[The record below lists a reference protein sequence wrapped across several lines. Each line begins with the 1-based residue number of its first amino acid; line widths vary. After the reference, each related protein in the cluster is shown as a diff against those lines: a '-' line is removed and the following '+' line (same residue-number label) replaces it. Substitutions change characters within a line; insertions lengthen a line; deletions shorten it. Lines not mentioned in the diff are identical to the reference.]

1 MSPPLPHD
9 GTVAERIRVVRN
21 HLAPAELS
29 VAKVILGNYP
39 TGGLVPIVQLASAA
53 EVSAPTVLRLVGKL
67 GFDGYGAFQETL
79 RAEIH
84 QRIFSPVDAYPDA
97 TRQPGTETPASR
109 ALAAYVECIRST
121 FSHIDAR
128 ELKAAVSALADV
140 SRPVLVMGG
149 RISTILAMQ
158 LATYLSMLRNEVT
171 HVAPDGTARVSALVD
186 LKPRTVVVL
195 FDFRHYQQSTLDWS
209 LEAAKRRAHL
219 ILVTDQ
225 FLSPLAS
232 HATTLLTSSTKG
244 LEPFDSMA
252 GGFVLTELLISE
264 VARALGKPARKRL
277 GEFLALQQADERGSP
292 GMTPIQKGL
301 REK

>member
-1 MSPPLPHD
+1 VSAPLPNE

-21 HLAPAELS
+21 HLAPAELA
-29 VAKVILGNYP
+29 VAKVILENYP
-39 TGGLVPIVQLASAA
+39 TGGLVPIVQLATAA
-53 EVSAPTVLRLVGKL
+53 EVSAPTVLRLVSKL
-67 GFDGYGAFQETL
+67 GFDGYGAFHETL

-84 QRIFSPVDAYPDA
+84 QRIFSPVDAYPDSK
-97 TRQPGTETPASR
+97 RQPAAETPAAR
-109 ALAAYVECIRST
+109 AQAAYVDCIRST
-121 FSHIDAR
+121 FSHLDVK

-140 SRPVLVMGG
+140 ARPVVVMGG
-149 RISTILAMQ
+149 RISAILATQ
-158 LATYLSMLRNEVT
+158 LATYLSMLRKDVT
-171 HVAPDGTARVSALVD
+171 HIASDGTERISALVD

-195 FDFRHYQQSTLDWS
+195 FDFRHYQQSTLDWG

-264 VARALGKPARKRL
+264 VARALGSPARKRL
-277 GEFLALQQADERGSP
+277 GEFLALQQADEQGSP

>member
-1 MSPPLPHD
+1 
-9 GTVAERIRVVRN
+9 
-21 HLAPAELS
+21 
-29 VAKVILGNYP
+29 
-39 TGGLVPIVQLASAA
+39 
-53 EVSAPTVLRLVGKL
+53 
-67 GFDGYGAFQETL
+67 
-79 RAEIH
+79 
-84 QRIFSPVDAYPDA
+84 
-97 TRQPGTETPASR
+97 
-109 ALAAYVECIRST
+109 
-121 FSHIDAR
+121 
-128 ELKAAVSALADV
+128 
-140 SRPVLVMGG
+140 MGG
-149 RISTILAMQ
+149 RISAILATQ
-158 LATYLSMLRNEVT
+158 LATYLSMLRKDVT
-171 HVAPDGTARVSALVD
+171 HIASDGTERISALVD

-195 FDFRHYQQSTLDWS
+195 FDFRHYQQSTLDWG

-264 VARALGKPARKRL
+264 VARALGSPARKRL
-277 GEFLALQQADERGSP
+277 GEFLALQQADEQGSP